1 MLQVADP
8 SQARKLSLYFAN
20 EATRRQVFLNGG
32 ADELEELP
40 SYPGANHSQE
50 FMLMRRLAVTPLRFK
65 RWLDESFIR
74 FSIMRVFF
82 LAEST
87 ATDNEVGAFYMRF

>member
-1 MLQVADP
+1 MNAILKPQHSPSNADWH
-8 SQARKLSLYFAN
+8 Q
-20 EATRRQVFLNGG
+20 
-32 ADELEELP
+32 
-40 SYPGANHSQE
+40 
-50 FMLMRRLAVTPLRFK
+50 RRLAVTPLRFK